1 MTFENESTEL
11 LSDPETLPLAGKRV
25 AFIGKLG
32 GVTRREAQ
40 QLVRQHGG
48 TPIDRPSPDVD
59 LVVVGADELPL
70 GEPEE
75 LLDAAV
81 RRAFVNAVF
90 DELGVELAECDVSVR
105 RGTVFVTANAAVK
118 NEIAINQREIL
129 SRVSRA
135 VGERVAPKRIC

>member
-1 MTFENESTEL
+1 M
-11 LSDPETLPLAGKRV
+11 KRV
-25 AFIGKLG
+25 GKLLERY
-32 GVTRREAQ
+32 V
-40 QLVRQHGG
+40 H
-48 TPIDRPSPDVD
+48 I
-59 LVVVGADELPL
+59 
-70 GEPEE
+70 EPP
-75 LLDAAV
+75 DAAV

-135 VGERVAPKRIC
+135 VGERAAPKRIC